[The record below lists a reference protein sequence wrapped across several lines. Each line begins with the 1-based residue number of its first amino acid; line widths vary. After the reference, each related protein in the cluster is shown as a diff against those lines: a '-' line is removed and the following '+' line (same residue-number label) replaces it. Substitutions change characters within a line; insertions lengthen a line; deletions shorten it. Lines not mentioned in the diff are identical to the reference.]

1 MVKVAITRQ
10 VKKYAPSC
18 TSWRRSIID
27 HTRCNGW
34 VTQALYKW
42 STWFKCHS
50 RSALMRI
57 PWNVMWNR
65 CPCAISYWNVLGN
78 LPAECFIIDEATTIA
93 SSGRARYMC
102 FAQWFPS
109 QVITD
114 NIQALPNQENL
125 VSERTTI
132 KKPKMS
138 VSVMSGHK
146 DVLLATK
153 RDMREVSEHQSHVLH
168 FVLLYKDEVILPND
182 SPRLPSTLTR
192 VLPKFAKVFPFK
204 TPSGVP
210 PLRGIEHRI
219 DLIPSVPLPNRSPY
233 RINLE

>member
-1 MVKVAITRQ
+1 MLQVAPHEEEASSTIQDAMVEWLRHYISGAHGSSVIQDRHLWGYLGMWCGID
-10 VKKYAPSC
+10 VHVPS
-18 TSWRRSIID
+18 
-27 HTRCNGW
+27 
-34 VTQALYKW
+34 L
-42 STWFKCHS
+42 
-50 RSALMRI
+50 
-57 PWNVMWNR
+57 
-65 CPCAISYWNVLGN
+65 NVLGN

-102 FAQWFPS
+102 FAQRFPS

-182 SPRLPSTLTR
+182 SLVFLVLWLVCCGNLRKCSPSRRHR
-192 VLPKFAKVFPFK
+192 VYHHYEELN
-204 TPSGVP
+204 
-210 PLRGIEHRI
+210 IE
-219 DLIPSVPLPNRSPY
+219 
-233 RINLE
+233 